1 MKPLFDNG
9 DQHVS
14 GDGAPDLR
22 FDRVLA
28 VADEA
33 FDTQMLLDPL
43 EEQFDL
49 PAAFVQC
56 GGQCRQYVLLVRN
69 TNVLPVSGSLKRMRL
84 SCSG

>member
-1 MKPLFDNG
+1 MKLLFDNG

-22 FDRVLA
+22 FDCVLA

-43 EEQFDL
+43 EEQLDL
-49 PAAFVQC
+49 PTNFV
-56 GGQCRQYVLLVRN
+56 
-69 TNVLPVSGSLKRMRL
+69 KRGDGHCWQGRIVGEEYQRL
-84 SCSG
+84 ARL